1 MSFIQD
7 ENGKYRSTRVLP
19 NPTPTSKIKK
29 SAFLKL
35 LDKKGF
41 MPCQQLLSTLLM
53 EATISAA
60 GKHGTW
66 GL

>member
-1 MSFIQD
+1 MRMESTGAPEFYPIQPPPP
-7 ENGKYRSTRVLP
+7 K
-19 NPTPTSKIKK
+19 KKK